1 MPQTTPGVFSTTRP
15 VFHDFA
21 HDHLIHHQ
29 RPARLLTMGSR
40 GPLPKAAQPGAVT
53 HTLPGTV
60 EPLPPPPDWLSE
72 EAKTEYNRVVVAAPA
87 LTARDAAM
95 LCSYC
100 EAVAEIAEHTRILR
114 EEGPSI
120 KGHRGSVL
128 NPRVKARQFALAT
141 LAETAQALGLT
152 PAARARLPEQFSPKV
167 PQSPNGPEA
176 FAAMYGND
184 AA

>member
-72 EAKTEYNRVVVAAPA
+72 EAKTEYNRVVV
-87 LTARDAAM
+87 
-95 LCSYC
+95 
-100 EAVAEIAEHTRILR
+100 LR